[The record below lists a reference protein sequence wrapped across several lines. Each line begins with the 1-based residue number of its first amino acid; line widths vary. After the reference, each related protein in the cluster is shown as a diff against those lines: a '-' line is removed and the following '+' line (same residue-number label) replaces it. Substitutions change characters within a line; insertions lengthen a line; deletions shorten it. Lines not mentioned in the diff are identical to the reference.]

1 MQINTSAQLIQH
13 LNTGGSIKLSDNRLQ
28 TQNCVSALLEKV
40 GDIFRSNQTIALR
53 NERLALAVGYRL
65 NQENDNKQLN
75 LFDIDHVRGNQNIQQ
90 FTKRILLSFTKN
102 IINHCFKDKMRHE
115 RQNAQ
120 TYLQHKVNDLIQHDD
135 RNHHINLKYLK
146 NVANIAVNQA
156 IRANREVLDN
166 ISLIGFEGVTER
178 QKNAAC
184 AEIKQK
190 IQNIFSNENRNAKKF
205 TDTGIYNQSLIDV
218 NRDKPIISFLN
229 NGNLVNTR
237 IGDNIILEGANVED
251 NIHDQIKSQFKNLL
265 SRITNNEQEKKII
278 SLLASQ
284 TLLVPITETLNS
296 AHKNTARL
304 GSKNTYIN
312 DSIMRSIN
320 LNDNQARCT
329 FTIDDNNI
337 NVHFQSIVITAITEE
352 LFNDLNK
359 QEMGTLSYDISIPR
373 SQFYAQGQAP
383 MQINIPQE
391 DLEHIHQLNELPND
405 TQLGVANF
413 DNIKMTVRN
422 MQIVN
427 QQAMV
432 LPEPMVVQQQPIIE
446 PQQQPIIEPQQQ
458 PIIEPQQQPIIEPQ
472 QQPIIEPQQPVE
484 AQQ

>member
-13 LNTGGSIKLSDNRLQ
+13 INTGGNVKLSDNRLQ

-65 NQENDNKQLN
+65 NKAHDNAQLN
-75 LFDIDHVRGNQNIQQ
+75 LFDIDHACGNQNIQQ
-90 FTKRILLSFTKN
+90 FTKSIILSFTKN
-102 IINHCFKDKMRHE
+102 IINHCFKDKMPLE

-120 TYLQHKVNDLIQHDD
+120 TYLQHKVNQLIQHDD
-135 RNHHINLKYLK
+135 GNYYINLKDLK
-146 NVANIAVNQA
+146 MIANNAVNLT
-156 IRANREVLDN
+156 IRNNREALDN

-190 IQNIFSNENRNAKKF
+190 TQNIFSDENRTAQKF
-205 TDTGIYNQSLIDV
+205 TDTGIYKQSLIDV
-218 NRDKPIISFLN
+218 DRDRPIISFLN

-237 IGDNIILEGANVED
+237 IGDHLELKGENIGD
-251 NIHDQIKSQFKNLL
+251 NIQKKMREQFKNLL

-278 SLLASQ
+278 SLLSSQ
-284 TLLVPITETLNS
+284 TLLFPITEIINS
-296 AHKNTARL
+296 AQRDTARL

-312 DSIMRSIN
+312 DRILRGIN
-320 LNDNQARCT
+320 SNDNQARCT
-329 FTIDDNNI
+329 FTIDNNNI
-337 NVHFQSIVITAITEE
+337 NVHFQSVVKAVITEE
-352 LFNDLNK
+352 LLCNLND
-359 QEMGTLSYDISIPR
+359 QEMGILSYDISIPR

-383 MQINIPQE
+383 MQINISQA
-391 DLEHIHQLNELPND
+391 DLEHIHQLNELPTD
-405 TQLGVANF
+405 PQLGAANF

-422 MQIVN
+422 MQIEN
-427 QQAMV
+427 QQAIV
-432 LPEPMVVQQQPIIE
+432 LPEPMVVQQQPIVE
-446 PQQQPIIEPQQQ
+446 PQQQPIVEPQQQ
-458 PIIEPQQQPIIEPQ
+458 PIVEPQ